1 MISTWYIYKDLTVK
15 SRSFENGRF
24 QDETG
29 GRELLSQ
36 NGSVPSRQSW
46 NIRMFKVTKGL
57 ASPLL
62 SEITN
67 VRSKL
72 SYEVKKCSR
81 SVLVLHGERI
91 KLSRKAGQV
100 KNLIKGWSERR
111 RAEVVVRKKVSV
123 SNYVREKKGK

>member
-1 MISTWYIYKDLTVK
+1 
-15 SRSFENGRF
+15 
-24 QDETG
+24 
-29 GRELLSQ
+29 
-36 NGSVPSRQSW
+36 
-46 NIRMFKVTKGL
+46 MFKVTKGL
-57 ASPLL
+57 VSPLS

-72 SYEVKKCSR
+72 SYNEVKKCSR

-123 SNYVREKKGK
+123 SNYVRDKKGK

>member
-1 MISTWYIYKDLTVK
+1 M
-15 SRSFENGRF
+15 
-24 QDETG
+24 
-29 GRELLSQ
+29 SQ
-36 NGSVPSRQSW
+36 NASVPSRESW

-57 ASPLL
+57 VSPLS

-72 SYEVKKCSR
+72 SYNEVKKCSR

-100 KNLIKGWSERR
+100 KNLIKG
-111 RAEVVVRKKVSV
+111 
-123 SNYVREKKGK
+123 